1 MDALLRCFIT
11 TFFWAAVLPLIG
23 AAFQELTYQDYLSSL
38 DRGKLSLVY
47 FSYDISSSISFFLEE
62 LNKSVE
68 PLQDYGISVA
78 KVNCIEKEVSTY
90 CGYENVYLF
99 RGNILLRMFPK
110 DTLFD
115 VNAIIAN
122 VLFTILFNEVKYITL
137 FEEFQKTEIEMK
149 GKRDLVFAYVRA
161 TGIPEHRAVMEA
173 AFVYGTKYQFVL
185 TTEFNV
191 LANLGVDKSDIF
203 SAVLLFFNCKVMS
216 DSTHSCRRTI
226 LEQSLTTLN
235 IHRFFKLMEAP
246 LVTVVDKDPRQISN
260 VHLELGLPLIFI
272 ISRKNTYADDK
283 ETAEHLAWNLK
294 GRAGVS
300 ILLREN
306 LNIPLGANIAFKR
319 PEEGGDITFLALE
332 NIEEISS
339 FIEET
344 GNEEKTKIYELKD
357 EDVKFR
363 PEQDAQDDQVAEAV
377 YRDRK
382 RKLPLEL
389 IRPLK
394 DNTFY
399 KTVSR
404 DNYTVVLFYVQ
415 WEGVS
420 MAFLQSFIEV
430 SVRLKQTPGVLMA
443 MLNCGDW
450 PDVCSREKVIDLP
463 QTRVYFQKEK
473 PLIYDGMLGTEALY
487 RFIVMSQTYNTSFP
501 KHSGTDVGQMSYDS
515 SNVPAEITVENL
527 PLFLQYQKPLL
538 ILFSDGKLGESEKIE
553 MSRLVKG
560 MYKDSF
566 CTCWLNLRN
575 TPAGRGIL
583 QQYFSSTPDLP
594 VLVLVDVYNKGYVF
608 AFPSYY
614 AITEESILHWL
625 NMIDSGLEQPITLL
639 SEKEW
644 LPPLPH
650 YNFLAMMDATT
661 PNFASQKIPIHF
673 HSNSFHTSEKDEH
686 EKMETG
692 AKLKGQERRSKR
704 RLEL

>member
-1 MDALLRCFIT
+1 MEALLICFIT
-11 TFFWAAVLPLIG
+11 TLLWAAVLPLMRT
-23 AAFQELTYQDYLSSL
+23 AFQELSYHDYLGSL

-47 FSYDISSSISFFLEE
+47 FSHDISSSISFFLEE

-78 KVNCIEKEVSTY
+78 KVNCIERELPKY

-122 VLFTILFNEVKYITL
+122 VLFTVLFNEVKYITL
-137 FEEFQKTEIEMK
+137 FEEFQKIEIEMK

-185 TTEFNV
+185 TTECNV
-191 LANLGVDKSDIF
+191 LANLGVEESDIF
-203 SAVLLFFNCKVMS
+203 SAVLFFFHCKVMS
-216 DSTHSCRRTI
+216 DSTQSCRRTI

-246 LVTVVDKDPRQISN
+246 LVTVVDKDPGQASN
-260 VHLELGLPLIFI
+260 VHLELGFPLVFI
-272 ISRKNTYADDK
+272 ISQKNTYEVDK
-283 ETAEHLAWNLK
+283 KTAEYLAWNLR
-294 GRAGVS
+294 GRVGVS

-319 PEEGGDITFLALE
+319 PEEGSAITFLALE
-332 NIEEISS
+332 NIGEISS
-339 FIEET
+339 LIAEPE
-344 GNEEKTKIYELKD
+344 NEEKMKIYELKN
-357 EDVKFR
+357 EDVKIR

-382 RKLPLEL
+382 RKLTVEH

-394 DNTFY
+394 DKTFY
-399 KTVSR
+399 NTISG
-404 DNYTVVLFYVQ
+404 DNYIVVLFYVK
-415 WEGVS
+415 WEAVS

-430 SVRLKQTPGVLMA
+430 SDKLKQTPGVLMA
-443 MLNCGDW
+443 MLNCGEW
-450 PDVCSREKVIDLP
+450 PDVCSKENVTDLP
-463 QTRVYFQKEK
+463 HTRVYFQKK
-473 PLIYDGMLGTEALY
+473 KHLIYNGVLGTEALY
-487 RFIVMSQTYNTSFP
+487 RFIVMSQISNTSFS
-501 KHSGTDVGQMSYDS
+501 KHSGTDVDQTISYDLLNS
-515 SNVPAEITVENL
+515 PAEINVENL
-527 PLFLQYQKPLL
+527 PLYLQYQKPLL

-553 MSRLVKG
+553 MSRLMKG
-560 MYKDSF
+560 KYKDTF
-566 CTCWLNLRN
+566 CICWLNLRN

-594 VLVLVDVYNKGYVF
+594 VLVLVDVYDKGHVF
-608 AFPSYY
+608 ALPSYH
-614 AITEESILHWL
+614 AIGEENILHWL
-625 NMIDSGLEQPITLL
+625 NMINKSVEKPITIL
-639 SEKEW
+639 SDKEW
-644 LPPLPH
+644 SPPLPH
-650 YNFLAMMDATT
+650 YDFLAMMDATI

-673 HSNSFHTSEKDEH
+673 SPLASEKDED
-686 EKMETG
+686 EKMEIG
-692 AKLKGQERRSKR
+692 AELKGQERRSKR